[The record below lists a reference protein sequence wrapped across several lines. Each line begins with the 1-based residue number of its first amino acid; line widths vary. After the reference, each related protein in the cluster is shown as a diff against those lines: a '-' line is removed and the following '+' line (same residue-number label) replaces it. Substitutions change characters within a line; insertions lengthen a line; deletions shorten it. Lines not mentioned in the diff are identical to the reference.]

1 MKHVLVIL
9 ASGFEEIEAIA
20 PIDILRRAK
29 MDVTV
34 AGVGGLEVVS
44 SHGLII
50 HCDKTIEDCE
60 KVWDC
65 VVLPGG
71 MPGAAHLAASWPVN
85 QILISTA
92 VTGNFIAAI
101 CASPAVVLGPAG
113 LLENKMAVCY
123 PGMEDAFPDFK
134 FSKERLVVSEN
145 LITAKG
151 PGVALD
157 FGFKIVEEL
166 TGDKK
171 IVEELK
177 KSMIY

>member
-9 ASGFEEIEAIA
+9 ASGFEEIEAIT
-20 PIDILRRAK
+20 PIDILKRAK
-29 MDVTV
+29 LDVTV
-34 AGVGGLEVVS
+34 AGVGGLEIVG
-44 SHGLII
+44 SHGLKIL
-50 HCDKTIEDCE
+50 CDKTVEDCE

-92 VTGNFIAAI
+92 ATDNYIAAI

-113 LLENKMAVCY
+113 LLENKSAVCY
-123 PGMEDAFPDFK
+123 PGMEEAFPDFK
-134 FSKERLVVSEN
+134 FSDERLVVSEN
-145 LITAKG
+145 LITARG
-151 PGVALD
+151 PGVAFD
-157 FGFKIVEEL
+157 FGYKIVEEL